1 MCYQEKAVTLGG
13 CGDAAAGAVCPR
25 RQKYFMIRG
34 DGRQDTHFPS
44 KTPWLLG
51 KFSQTPT
58 RRKGEETMTKAEL
71 IAQVAGEAQVRKVDA
86 EKAINSLIRIVSE
99 TLKSQGRLALAGFG
113 TFAVSER
120 KAREG
125 RNPQTGK
132 PIKIPATKV
141 VKFKPGKQL
150 KDMVK

>member
-1 MCYQEKAVTLGG
+1 
-13 CGDAAAGAVCPR
+13 
-25 RQKYFMIRG
+25 
-34 DGRQDTHFPS
+34 
-44 KTPWLLG
+44 
-51 KFSQTPT
+51 
-58 RRKGEETMTKAEL
+58 MTKAEL

-86 EKAINSLIRIVSE
+86 EKAVNSFIRIVSQ
-99 TLKSQGRLALAGFG
+99 TLKSKGRMALAGFG
-113 TFAVSER
+113 TFAVAQR

-150 KDMVK
+150 KDLVK